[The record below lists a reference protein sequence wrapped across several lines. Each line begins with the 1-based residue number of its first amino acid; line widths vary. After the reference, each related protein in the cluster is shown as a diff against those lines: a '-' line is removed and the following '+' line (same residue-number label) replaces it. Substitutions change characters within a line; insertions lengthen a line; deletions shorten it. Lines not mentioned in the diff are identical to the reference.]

1 MCSSNETWFT
11 GQIFTAQHKRL
22 RQNVFWNAP
31 HGAWTWRLPLRSA
44 SSGVEPKGRRGR
56 VRVNYLPD
64 AGHFVALYNNGNSFL
79 LRAKSLA

>member
-11 GQIFTAQHKRL
+11 RQIFTAQHKCL

-31 HGAWTWRLPLRSA
+31 HGARTWRLPLRSA

-56 VRVNYLPD
+56 VRVNCLPD
-64 AGHFVALYNNGNSFL
+64 AGHFVALCNNGNSNL